1 MLLFKT
7 IPAAI
12 ERWLTRLDSLST
24 KLALVLVAAMM
35 VFFGLLG
42 YLNIRLQRRQL
53 ERNTLETAERISDV
67 IKRNASYY
75 MMRNEGEGLHHLISD
90 IGTEPGI
97 TRIRIINQEGRINF
111 SSDPAE
117 TNAFVNKSA
126 EACYACHSQSQPLV
140 HLNRPDRFRTY
151 RLANGE
157 RTLGIINPIE
167 NSAACAEAGCHA
179 HPASQK
185 ILGVLDTNI
194 SLAATDANL
203 AAVTRQTVFYTLLAV
218 LVTCSLIPVF
228 LSRFVHRPLEAL
240 KIGTERLASG
250 DLGYQ
255 LPIRSHDELAS
266 VAVSFNTMSHELR
279 DTHAELD
286 AAARTLE
293 HRVAV
298 KTRELNHAH
307 EQMLRV
313 EKMASIGKLAAVVA
327 HEINNPL
334 AGILIY
340 AKLLKKKYAHAA
352 TEQDKEALSSL
363 DLIEQES
370 RRCGEIVRNLMTF
383 ARSTAMNCE
392 PTDLN
397 GVIGRC
403 VKLVAHQLTLANV
416 ELQLDMAPDLPAVR
430 CDGAQVE
437 QVIVSLMMNAI
448 DAMPTGGTLGIRS
461 VRVTNSPEIQIQ
473 VQDNGVGIAPEVLP
487 NLFEPFFTTKERGHG
502 LGLGLAI
509 SRNIVE
515 RHHGRIEVTSEPGK
529 GSVFIVKLPVSGAA
543 ESPASEHQAVAEP
556 RAVA

>member
-1 MLLFKT
+1 MLLSET
-7 IPAAI
+7 TPAK
-12 ERWLTRLDSLST
+12 RWLAKLDSLSA
-24 KLALVLVAAMM
+24 KLAVLLVAAMT

-42 YLNIRLQRRQL
+42 YLNIRLERRQL
-53 ERNTLETAERISDV
+53 ERNTLETAERISNV

-90 IGTEPGI
+90 IGAEPGI
-97 TRIRIINQEGRINF
+97 TRIRIINQEGRISF

-117 TNAFVNKSA
+117 TDTFVNKNA

-140 HLNRPDRFRTY
+140 HVDRPDRFRTY
-151 RLANGE
+151 RLANGV

-167 NSAACAEAGCHA
+167 NSLACAEAACHA

-185 ILGVLDTNI
+185 ILGVLDTNL

-203 AAVTRQTVFYTLLAV
+203 AAVTRQTVLYTLLAV
-218 LVTCSLIPVF
+218 LVTCSLIPLFV
-228 LSRFVHRPLEAL
+228 SRFVRKPLQAL

-250 DLGYQ
+250 NLGYQ
-255 LPIRSHDELAS
+255 LSIHSHDELAS
-266 VAVSFNTMSHELR
+266 VAASFNTMSRELR
-279 DTHAELD
+279 DARAELD

-293 HRVAV
+293 CRIAE
-298 KTRELNHAH
+298 KTHELNRVHQ
-307 EQMLRV
+307 QMLHV
-313 EKMASIGKLAAVVA
+313 EKMASIGKLATVVA

-334 AGILIY
+334 AGILTY
-340 AKLLKKKYAHAA
+340 AKLLKRKYGNAV

-383 ARSTAMNCE
+383 ARSTSMNCE

-416 ELQLDMAPDLPAVR
+416 ELQLDLAPDLPAVR

-437 QVIVSLMMNAI
+437 QVIVSLIMNAI
-448 DAMPTGGTLGIRS
+448 DAMPAGGTLGIRS
-461 VRVTNSPEIQIQ
+461 SRANSPDVQIG

-515 RHHGRIEVTSEPGK
+515 RHRGRIEAASEPGK
-529 GSVFIVKLPVSGAA
+529 GSVFTVSLPVNGAA
-543 ESPASEHQAVAEP
+543 VSVASEHQLAAEP
-556 RAVA
+556 RAAG